1 MLRPRLF
8 FVTALIACLSPGLVW
23 AAAVRVAV
31 ASNFATTLQ
40 HLGEA
45 FSAQTGHRLMIS
57 PGSTGKHFA
66 QIAHGAAFDVFLAA
80 DAERPALLEKQGI
93 GVPGSRFAYA
103 EGRLVLWAPG
113 ADPKRDPR
121 EYLAAGGFRRLAIA
135 NPRLAPYGLAASQVL
150 EGWRL
155 WGALQHKLVSGEN
168 VAQALQFVATGNA
181 EAGLVA
187 LSQIR
192 SMSSDVGS
200 TYWTLPSGL
209 HAPISQH
216 ALLLREGDAAEAF
229 MDYLRSDAA
238 ADILREAGYR
248 VPERP

>member
-1 MLRPRLF
+1 MPRPRLF
-8 FVTALIACLSPGLVW
+8 LCLTLIACLSPGLVS
-23 AAAVRVAV
+23 AAPVRVAV

-40 HLGEA
+40 LLGQA
-45 FSAQTGHRLMIS
+45 FTAQTGHRLLIS

-66 QIAHGAAFDVFLAA
+66 QIANGAAFDVFLAA
-80 DAERPALLEKQGI
+80 DAERPALLEARGV

-103 EGRLVLWAPG
+103 EGRLVLVAPG
-113 ADPKRDPR
+113 ADPGRDPR

-135 NPRLAPYGLAASQVL
+135 NPRLAPYGLAARQLL

-155 WGALQHKLVSGEN
+155 WGELQHKLVSGEN
-168 VAQALQFVATGNA
+168 VAQAFQFVATGNA

-192 SMSSDVGS
+192 SMSSDAGA
-200 TYWTLPSGL
+200 THWILPSRL

-216 ALLLREGDAAEAF
+216 ALLLRQGDAAEAF
-229 MDYLRSDAA
+229 IGYLRSDAA
-238 ADILREAGYR
+238 ADILRAAGYQ
-248 VPERP
+248 VPKRP